1 MIQLANC
8 IQYLQHHLC
17 LFNRC
22 TQTAVGRK
30 EDKRQNITMLLI
42 NQLLV
47 SINGLVLGFLLL
59 MLILLFFNRRRR
71 KAGEPPLDNGLIP
84 YVGWALQFGKDPLKF
99 LKSQQKKHGDIFT
112 SHIAGKYITFIMD
125 PTQFQYVIKQAK
137 HLDFREFANEM
148 ASRTFD
154 YPRITEAKF
163 PQLRDNMH
171 RIYKIMQGRAL
182 DKLTDSMM
190 GNLQHVFKWKF
201 SQATDWKIE
210 KMYQFCCGIIFEAS
224 FMTLYGKDPV
234 ADGHKL
240 ISEIRENFT
249 KFDAKFPYLV
259 INIPIS
265 LLGATRKVREELIH
279 IFFPNKMAKRSEVS
293 ELIQTRKNLLDQYDV
308 LQDHDRAAHHF
319 AFLWA
324 SVGNTIPAAFWAM
337 YYLVRHPEALAAVRD
352 ELDHLLQSTGRKR
365 GPNYDLHITRDQL
378 DSLVLLGS
386 AINESLR
393 LCSASMNIR
402 VVQEDFVLELE
413 GDQAYNLRKGDF
425 VAIYPPTLH
434 KDPEV
439 YDDPEVFKYDRY
451 VEDEKEKTTFFKKGK
466 KLKHYLMPFG
476 SGATICPGRFF
487 AVNEIKQFLAVILLY
502 VDMEMVENKI
512 IGQDNSR
519 TGLGIL
525 LPNSD
530 IKFRYKPRKFDL

>member
-1 MIQLANC
+1 MRQL
-8 IQYLQHHLC
+8 
-17 LFNRC
+17 
-22 TQTAVGRK
+22 
-30 EDKRQNITMLLI
+30 
-42 NQLLV
+42 
-47 SINGLVLGFLLL
+47 
-59 MLILLFFNRRRR
+59 RRR
-71 KAGEPPLDNGLIP
+71 KAGEPPLDNGWLP
-84 YVGWALQFGKDPLKF
+84 FFGWAFKFGKDPLKF
-99 LKSQQKKHGDIFT
+99 LNLQQKKHGDIFT
-112 SHIAGKYITFIMD
+112 SYLAGKYMTFILD
-125 PTQFQYVIKQAK
+125 PTQYQYVIKQAK
-137 HLDFREFANEM
+137 HLDFREFANEF

-171 RIYKIMQGRAL
+171 RIYKIMQGRPL

-201 SQATDWKIE
+201 SQATDWRTE
-210 KMYQFCCGIIFEAS
+210 KMYQFCCDIIFEAS

-259 INIPIS
+259 LNVPIA
-265 LLGATRKVREELIH
+265 LLGATRKIREELIR
-279 IFFPNKMAKRSEVS
+279 IFFPNKMEKRSEVS
-293 ELIQTRKNLLDQYDV
+293 DLVQTRKNVLDQYDV

-324 SVGNTIPAAFWAM
+324 SVGNTIPAAFWAL
-337 YYLVRHPEALAAVRD
+337 YYLVKHPEALKAVRK
-352 ELDHLLQSTGRKR
+352 ELDHLLQSTGQKR
-365 GPNYDLHITRDQL
+365 GPNYDIHITRDQL
-378 DSLVLLGS
+378 DSLVVLGS

-402 VVQEDFVLELE
+402 VVQEDFALELE
-413 GDQAYNLRKGDF
+413 GDQAYNLRKGDI

-439 YDDPEVFKYDRY
+439 YEDPEAYKYDRY
-451 VEDEKEKTTFFKKGK
+451 IEDGKEKTTFYKKGK
-466 KLKHYLMPFG
+466 KLKHFLMPFG
-476 SGATICPGRFF
+476 SGATKCPGRFF
-487 AVNEIKQFLAVILLY
+487 AVNEIKQFLAVIVLY
-502 VDMEMVENKI
+502 LEMEMVENKI
-512 IGQDNSR
+512 LKQDNSR

-525 LPNSD
+525 LPESD
-530 IKFRYKPRKFDL
+530 IKFRYKPRKLVS